1 MPDPLSTSARAE
13 LVTMLEATGRTVYG
27 VAPKVPIPPCLVVV
41 PDAPWIIPNRLGS
54 ARNYELRYRVLVVT
68 DPRDNEAAMKDAEA
82 AVDAILDTVASKFA
96 VTQVG
101 PPQLTDIGSQG
112 AVQTTE
118 ITLTAQIK
126 E

>member
-54 ARNYELRYRVLVVT
+54 ARNYELRY
-68 DPRDNEAAMKDAEA
+68 EA